1 MSNGLKWANVI
12 SKINFTFVPKLGI
25 MYPYLQH
32 RKDTLNEY
40 KPILFF
46 IQNPMSFYDFC
57 DNKCYHWSRKKKG
70 IFSKHIEYEWDKVD
84 PVDREMINKV
94 KVKKGF
100 FNS

>member
-1 MSNGLKWANVI
+1 MKDA
-12 SKINFTFVPKLGI
+12 PK
-25 MYPYLQH
+25 
-32 RKDTLNEY
+32 EV
-40 KPILFF
+40 KPSVQPVASEKILFF